1 MAQITLKGNP
11 VNTSG
16 NLPSPGYAAPD
27 FSLTRTDLSDM
38 TLRDVAG
45 KRVVL
50 NIFSS
55 LDTSVC
61 AMTVRRFN
69 QEIAK
74 HDNAVVLC
82 ISRDL
87 PFAQARFC
95 EAEGIENAIMLSEM
109 RSRDFGEKYG
119 VALVD
124 GPTAGL
130 LARAVVV
137 LDEAGK
143 VIHSEQVSDI
153 VNEPDYAKALDVL
166 ANAAG
171 ADACTTTLT
180 AEHARVDGED
190 DVCDDGRAGT

>member
-16 NLPSPGYAAPD
+16 DLPSPGYAAPD
-27 FSLTRTDLSDM
+27 FSLTGKDLTDM

-50 NIFSS
+50 NIFPS
-55 LDTSVC
+55 LDTPTC
-61 AMTVRRFN
+61 ATSVRRFN
-69 QEIAK
+69 EEIVK
-74 HDNAVVLC
+74 HDNAVALC

-95 EAEGIENAIMLSEM
+95 EVEGIENAITLSEM
-109 RSRDFGEKYG
+109 RNRNFGETYG
-119 VALVD
+119 VAIVD
-124 GPTAGL
+124 GPMAGL

-137 LDEAGK
+137 LDGGGK
-143 VIHSEQVSDI
+143 VIHSELVSDI

-171 ADACTTTLT
+171 VDACTTTLT
-180 AEHARVDGED
+180 AEHARGDGED
-190 DVCDDGRAGT
+190 DACDDGRAGT

>member
-1 MAQITLKGNP
+1 MAQIKLNGNP

-16 NLPSPGYAAPD
+16 NLPSPGYTAPD

-61 AMTVRRFN
+61 AMSVRRFN
-69 QEIAK
+69 EEIVK
-74 HDNAVVLC
+74 HENAVALC

-95 EAEGIENAIMLSEM
+95 EAEGIENAILLSEM
-109 RSRDFGEKYG
+109 RNRDFGEKYG

-130 LARAVVV
+130 LARSVVV

-143 VIHSEQVSDI
+143 VIHSELVSDI
-153 VNEPDYAKALDVL
+153 VNEPDYAKALDIL
-166 ANAAG
+166 ENAAG
-171 ADACTTTLT
+171 VDACTTSLT
-180 AEHARVDGED
+180 AEHARTDGED
-190 DVCDDGRAGT
+190 DVCDDGRAG